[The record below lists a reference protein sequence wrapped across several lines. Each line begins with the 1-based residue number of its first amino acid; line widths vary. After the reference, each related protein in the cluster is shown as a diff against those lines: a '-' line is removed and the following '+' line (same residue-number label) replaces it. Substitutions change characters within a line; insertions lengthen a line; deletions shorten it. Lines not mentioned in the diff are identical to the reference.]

1 MKYQKLKNKII
12 NKNVKLSLLIT
23 AKTKNKFVLLVVSLV
38 WCGVGTLY
46 SGSWLLTS
54 LLNFFHFDI

>member
-38 WCGVGTLY
+38 WCGVGILY